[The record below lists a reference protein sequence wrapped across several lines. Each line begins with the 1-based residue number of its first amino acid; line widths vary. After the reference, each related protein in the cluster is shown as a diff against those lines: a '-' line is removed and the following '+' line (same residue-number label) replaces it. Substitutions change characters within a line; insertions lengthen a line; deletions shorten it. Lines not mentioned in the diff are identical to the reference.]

1 MDDYERTVKHVRT
14 EDVIE
19 DPLVVPAEPA
29 YPAQPAAAQP
39 AAPAQPVYTAPPV
52 YAAPPVAAAPM
63 AASRDRIVTDRAYVS
78 ERPSNLEMARRI
90 VTLVFG
96 ILQGL
101 LVLRII
107 LLLLVANRANDI
119 VQLILGITGPFVT
132 PFADMFSLERIGS
145 GTGAVL
151 DVGAIVA
158 LIAWTLVELLIL
170 AILNLGARRS
180 RTSV

>member
-19 DPLVVPAEPA
+19 DPLAV
-29 YPAQPAAAQP
+29 PAQPAYPAQP
-39 AAPAQPVYTAPPV
+39 AAPAQPVYTTPPV
-52 YAAPPVAAAPM
+52 YTAPTVAAATPM

-101 LVLRII
+101 LILRII

-132 PFADMFSLERIGS
+132 PFADMFSLQRIGS

-158 LIAWTLVELLIL
+158 LIGWTIIELLIF

-180 RTSV
+180 RTTV